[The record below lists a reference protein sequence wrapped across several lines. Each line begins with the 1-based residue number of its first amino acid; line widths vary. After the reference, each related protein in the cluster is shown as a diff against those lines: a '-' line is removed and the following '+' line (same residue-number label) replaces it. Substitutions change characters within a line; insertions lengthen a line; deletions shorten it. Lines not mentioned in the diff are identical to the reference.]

1 MKSSLKKKLATAI
14 VAACS
19 IVALSSISFAADAD
33 VNNTKLPVAP
43 YHQMNADFDK
53 ATVPATVLQDSKAV
67 YEKYTQQFKTDYK
80 WTDDACKR
88 AAMSFVAIDKA
99 YANQKITTQQAESLK
114 QEILA
119 FYKNNN
125 KYYEKLAKLSGDDAK
140 AYAEKNADK
149 LFLKENFAKIA
160 KATNIP
166 EETVAEVFKP
176 THHRKNLNAG
186 DVQQRATAFMG
197 QLVKQQK
204 LTSDEADSILKYM
217 SAAHEKI
224 AKMSEQERSDY
235 IKEHKDMTP
244 QQRLDEMSKA
254 TGIST
259 DRLQQ
264 IFTVM
269 KEELQAQIAANKA
282 VQEQQAK

>member
-14 VAACS
+14 VAGCS
-19 IVALSSISFAADAD
+19 VVALSSISFAADAD

-53 ATVPATVLQDSKAV
+53 ATIPAAVLQDSKAV
-67 YEKYTQQFKTDYK
+67 YEKYTQQFKADYK
-80 WTDDACKR
+80 WTDNACKR

-119 FYKNNN
+119 FYKGNN

-149 LFLKENFAKIA
+149 LFLNKNFAKIA

-176 THHRKNLNAG
+176 THHRNPNIG

-204 LTSDEADSILKYM
+204 ITSDEANSILKYM
-217 SAAHEKI
+217 GDAHEKI

-244 QQRLDEMSKA
+244 QQRLDEMSQA
-254 TGIST
+254 TGISS

-269 KEELQAQIAANKA
+269 KEELKAQIAANKA